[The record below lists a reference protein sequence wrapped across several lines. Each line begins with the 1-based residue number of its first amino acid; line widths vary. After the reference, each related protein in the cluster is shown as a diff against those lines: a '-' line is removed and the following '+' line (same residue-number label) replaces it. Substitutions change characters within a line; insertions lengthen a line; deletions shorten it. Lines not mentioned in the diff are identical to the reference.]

1 MQQRPIKK
9 QENVLIQHLLELIHG
24 PKHFELP
31 QTVTDLDDGGMQS
44 IRLAS
49 NPQAGYLHD
58 LVQVKYLDD
67 DNVLV
72 LITLKESDTNE
83 LFELE
88 FWKVYS
94 NKLINYPTP
103 EKIKQPIQKKNNNT
117 LLAEPHTVVS
127 DSSRHLSQL
136 Y

>member
-9 QENVLIQHLLELIHG
+9 EEEILIQHLLELIHSH
-24 PKHFELP
+24 KDFKLP
-31 QTVTDLDDGGMQS
+31 QIVSDLDDGGMQS

-49 NPQAGYLHD
+49 NPQANYLHD
-58 LVQVKYLDD
+58 LIQVKYLDD

-72 LITLKESDTNE
+72 LITLTESNTNE

-94 NKLINYPTP
+94 NKLINYPIP
-103 EKIKQPIQKKNNNT
+103 EKVKQPVQKKIKI
-117 LLAEPHTVVS
+117 
-127 DSSRHLSQL
+127 LS
-136 Y
+136 

>member
-9 QENVLIQHLLELIHG
+9 QEKVLIQHLLELIHG
-24 PKHFELP
+24 HKHFELP
-31 QTVTDLDDGGMQS
+31 QTVSDLDDGGMQS

-49 NPQAGYLHD
+49 NPQARYLHE
-58 LVQVKYLDD
+58 LIQVKYLDD

-72 LITLKESDTNE
+72 LITLTESNTNE

-94 NKLINYPTP
+94 NKLINYPIP
-103 EKIKQPIQKKNNNT
+103 EKVKHPIQEKIKT
-117 LLAEPHTVVS
+117 LF
-127 DSSRHLSQL
+127 
-136 Y
+136 

>member
-1 MQQRPIKK
+1 MHQRPIKK
-9 QENVLIQHLLELIHG
+9 QEKVLIQHLLQLIHG
-24 PKHFELP
+24 NTHFELP
-31 QTVTDLDDGGMQS
+31 QTVSDLDDGGMQS

-49 NPQAGYLHD
+49 NPQARYLHD
-58 LVQVKYLDD
+58 LVRVKYLDE

-72 LITLKESDTNE
+72 LITLTESNSNE

-103 EKIKQPIQKKNNNT
+103 SSLVVP
-117 LLAEPHTVVS
+117 LLPA
-127 DSSRHLSQL
+127 
-136 Y
+136 

>member
-9 QENVLIQHLLELIHG
+9 QEKVLIQHLLQLIHSN
-24 PKHFELP
+24 KNFELP
-31 QTVTDLDDGGMQS
+31 QTVSDVDDGGMQS

-49 NPQAGYLHD
+49 NPQARYLHD
-58 LVQVKYLDD
+58 LIRVKYLDE
-67 DNVLV
+67 DNLLV
-72 LITLKESDTNE
+72 FITLTESNTNE

-103 EKIKQPIQKKNNNT
+103 SSLVVPLLQPE
-117 LLAEPHTVVS
+117 AE
-127 DSSRHLSQL
+127 
-136 Y
+136 

>member
-1 MQQRPIKK
+1 MQHRPIKK
-9 QENVLIQHLLELIHG
+9 QEKVLIQHLLELVHG

-31 QTVTDLDDGGMQS
+31 QVVSDLDDGGMQS

-49 NPQAGYLHD
+49 NPQISYSHD
-58 LVQVKYLDD
+58 LIQVKYLDD

-72 LITLKESDTNE
+72 LITLTESNTNE

-94 NKLINYPTP
+94 NTLISYPVP
-103 EKIKQPIQKKNNNT
+103 EKIKHPTQKKIEI
-117 LLAEPHTVVS
+117 LF
-127 DSSRHLSQL
+127 
-136 Y
+136 